1 MAWYVTLTGAK
12 QGQEDDPVIDRRA
25 FIGSLAIGTFTVPRA
40 ARAQPARNVARIGI
54 LSPGVTSNMTG
65 PQPQSPS
72 IDALLRGLRERGKV
86 YGRDFVTEPRGAEG
100 KQDRLPRLAAEL
112 AGLQVD
118 VIVASGVTLGAVKQA
133 TSTIP
138 VVMVGSDDPVA
149 RGHVRSLA
157 HPGGNFTGL
166 STQGGGAASRR
177 RYRSR

>member
-1 MAWYVTLTGAK
+1 M
-12 QGQEDDPVIDRRA
+12 IDRRA

-40 ARAQPARNVARIGI
+40 GQLSLAQRRRIGI

-65 PQPQSPS
+65 PPPQSPS

-166 STQGGGAASRR
+166 STQGVDGAASRR